1 MARRPARPDSK
12 SPTADSPKGSERVK
26 GARAAASGRGASS
39 AEPTERKP
47 KTALERPVGRR
58 RGDGEPRESTVRR
71 MARAAFGGRG
81 DEILGLLLVVGGLL
95 TGLSVYLERAGV
107 FGRLLDSGLGW
118 SVGSTRVLL
127 PVAMVG
133 TGLAMFRERSEFG
146 EISRRLPV
154 GLVMAVVSVTGILHI
169 VRDRPGLDDGADG
182 LGRAGGL
189 VGVGIGGGLEAVVA
203 TWGALLV
210 LIGVGLV
217 AAAVITRTTA
227 RQAARGAA
235 KGVAFTARHAT
246 RGTVAGLRPA
256 FRGLRAWLRNLLTP
270 PGGHRPLPVGGM
282 GDRRPPVPVAELEPV
297 PPVEP
302 APTTAIGSA
311 PEPAPAKA
319 KKRKARTKGTDGSE
333 QLTIELGP
341 AIADSTWRLPAAG
354 YLSRSETHDVDA
366 KVVEERGL
374 RLQEALAAHGVE
386 TRLSEMTVGP
396 TVTRYALQ
404 LGEGVKVA
412 RITSLHKD
420 IAYALAAADVRI
432 LAPIPGQQAIGIE
445 VPNEDRVVVALGD
458 ILTSPEAAKAR
469 HPLEVGIGRDISG
482 RSVLLNL
489 STMPHLLIAGAT
501 GAGKSSCI
509 NSLITS
515 VLMRSTPDQVRMI
528 LVDPKRVEMGQY
540 EGVPHLL
547 TAPVTDPRKAA
558 NALHWAVKEMER
570 RYDLLSDCGFRDIGG
585 YNAAYDRGDL
595 KAPLG
600 LADEDGE
607 SVSYQRL
614 PFILVVVDEL
624 ADLMMVAARDV
635 EDSITRLAQMARA
648 VGIHLVVATQRPS
661 VNVITGVIKANIPA
675 RLAFAVSSLADSRVI
690 LDQPG
695 AERLVGRG
703 DMLLLGP
710 SSSVAQRIQGAWVD
724 ENEVRQIVES
734 WVAQARSAA
743 EAATDPV
750 TGELAESTGDT
761 ATAAAPI
768 DPVGLPASPAA
779 NWPAATSMAP
789 LEDITTDSSR
799 PTAARADAGND
810 DELFEEARRLVVTSQ
825 LGSTSMLQ
833 RKLRVGFARAGRLMD
848 LMEEAGVVGPSIGS
862 KAREVLIAP
871 EELTD
876 L

>member
-1 MARRPARPDSK
+1 
-12 SPTADSPKGSERVK
+12 
-26 GARAAASGRGASS
+26 
-39 AEPTERKP
+39 
-47 KTALERPVGRR
+47 
-58 RGDGEPRESTVRR
+58 

-146 EISRRLPV
+146 EISRRLPI

-169 VRDRPGLDDGADG
+169 ARDRPGIDDGADG

-189 VGVGIGGGLEAVVA
+189 VGVGIGGGLEALVA
-203 TWGALLV
+203 TWGAVLV
-210 LIGVGLV
+210 LVGVGLV

-227 RQAARGAA
+227 SQAARGAA
-235 KGVAFTARHAT
+235 
-246 RGTVAGLRPA
+246 RGTVFTVRHAVRGTVIGLRPV
-256 FRGLRAWLRNLLTP
+256 FRGLRNWLGNLLTP
-270 PGGHRPLPVGGM
+270 PGGHGPPPVGGM
-282 GDRRPPVPVAELEPV
+282 GSPAPPVPVPD
-297 PPVEP
+297 
-302 APTTAIGSA
+302 
-311 PEPAPAKA
+311 PEPAPADPAPKVA
-319 KKRKARTKGTDGSE
+319 SPKPKKRKARVKAGEGSE

-341 AIADSTWRLPAAG
+341 AIADSPWRLPSVG

-366 KVVEERGL
+366 KAVEERGL
-374 RLQEALAAHGVE
+374 RLQEALAAHGVA
-386 TRLSEMTVGP
+386 TRLVDMTVGP

-469 HPLEVGIGRDISG
+469 HPLEAGIGRDISG
-482 RSVLLNL
+482 RSVLVNL
-489 STMPHLLIAGAT
+489 ATMPHLLIAGAT

-607 SVSYQRL
+607 PVSYRRL

-695 AERLVGRG
+695 AERLVGLG
-703 DMLLLGP
+703 DMLLLGA
-710 SSSVAQRIQGAWVD
+710 SSSVPQRIQGAWVD
-724 ENEVRQIVES
+724 ENEVRQVVES
-734 WVAQARSAA
+734 WVAQARAA
-743 EAATDPV
+743 VEATTAPV
-750 TGELAESTGDT
+750 TGDPLAPPDARSGEDPTAGPVSTSR
-761 ATAAAPI
+761 
-768 DPVGLPASPAA
+768 LPSDPAA
-779 NWPAATSMAP
+779 G
-789 LEDITTDSSR
+789 DITEDSSR
-799 PTAARADAGND
+799 PVSTSDGGSD
-810 DELFEEARRLVVTSQ
+810 DELFDEARRLVVTSQ

-848 LMEEAGVVGPSIGS
+848 LLEEAGVVGPSTGS
-862 KAREVLIAP
+862 KAREVLVAP
-871 EELTD
+871 DEMTD
-876 L
+876 LQEQGY